1 MPQTAEG
8 FSTTRTQTI
17 PTQRKSVTSTSSE
30 LAIPYRIVPISNS
43 DYNRPKGAMTA
54 EILLIIV
61 PGMAPYHVANKIPH
75 GYVHPIILAI
85 RWRVYMLE
93 FESSRS

>member
-1 MPQTAEG
+1 
-8 FSTTRTQTI
+8 
-17 PTQRKSVTSTSSE
+17 
-30 LAIPYRIVPISNS
+30 
-43 DYNRPKGAMTA
+43 MTA